1 MNIEHV
7 NNNEAQYDQR
17 WSDEMSS
24 VLPESQ
30 IPKKN
35 WRNCTPSGIAGETLV
50 PFSPQHSAVLFGFFF
65 FYT

>member
-24 VLPESQ
+24 VLPEKSNSQ
-30 IPKKN
+30 EKLEKLHAK
-35 WRNCTPSGIAGETLV
+35 WNCG
-50 PFSPQHSAVLFGFFF
+50 
-65 FYT
+65 